1 MIILRVNLFERRYIM
16 NKINK
21 QNSKQSNNR
30 NQNMPVNNDQL
41 GENASEEY
49 KSEEY
54 SNALNSKNNN
64 KGFK

>member
-1 MIILRVNLFERRYIM
+1 MIILKVNLFERRYIM